1 MTRPKLP
8 RTRCFWLLSC
18 LPSISAIAQTLT
30 GTTYPP
36 VQVVDS
42 PLEYRQFDK
51 VEITGSSIIAKEA
64 KEALPVQ
71 VISRQEIE
79 RSGAT
84 NLPQLLQKLPGMFNF
99 FELGAMTGT
108 TFGGPETAAV
118 HGNQNGTL
126 VLLNGRRLP
135 FYGSQTVFGEHA
147 TVDLNLVPLSAIE
160 RVDVLTDGASSRYG
174 SDAVAGVINII
185 TKENT
190 KGFSVSTEYTR
201 PEGGVAQGKL
211 FNIAWGTGK
220 LQSDGYRFQ
229 AHFSVDKQD
238 ELLAGDR
245 ESSHNGAVQFNIN
258 GQNWWGV
265 RNGRVTQSGWPASVQ
280 TQTGVVHPEL
290 QNTGQC
296 PNNWYTSTNGA
307 STACWRN
314 GQRLLTLYPA
324 TEKKLLFVD
333 GEVLLNANW
342 TGLAQVIA
350 GQVEQRSVPI
360 DSIPLLYDLG
370 NGTKAVMDT
379 SPIGPV
385 TQRYTNNN
393 YQMTGGLKGQWE
405 AWDVRVNAS
414 TGKHRVSRSYID
426 GRVAGV
432 DRPAFAAIA
441 GANEAWRNESQYLSA
456 LVLNQ
461 LTALKSNLLTDEG
474 QTQLTAVDTL
484 ASKEIGST
492 DNGPILL
499 GLGLN
504 WRNEAVDFTS
514 FLPSTPSFKGTRR
527 NWATHAELQSPIT
540 ENQHVTIAL
549 RHDQYSDFG
558 GVQTGKLGWQWK
570 PHTAF
575 MVRSSVG
582 TGFRAPTLGQ
592 MTNVITNTWNT
603 TDLRTGTPMEV
614 RNGGNPN
621 LKPDQSTQATLGFR
635 WEPTARWSMGAD
647 FWQLQIRDTFGTL
660 TEEQVL
666 SSPELRNKYVSVVGN
681 TTYLSLINR
690 NLGRSE
696 RRGIDYDA
704 QWRQPTDFGR
714 LRLSLRGAWNLQAQK
729 QASEGST
736 FESELGRFASNT
748 QSMTPKHQLAL
759 SANLEQSAFNV
770 VTTLNY
776 RSGFENT
783 MLLTQSIGGNTST
796 FTSQVAGFWTLDVTG
811 RWQASKA
818 WNLAAGIQNLTDRNP
833 SIVLNSYSYFTGVD
847 TRYANYYG
855 RTLKLKAEYK
865 F

>member
-1 MTRPKLP
+1 MNKLIHWG
-8 RTRCFWLLSC
+8 CAAAW
-18 LPSISAIAQTLT
+18 SAASLMSAMANTET
-30 GTTYPP
+30 GTQKYPP
-36 VQVVDS
+36 IEVRDK
-42 PLEYRQFDK
+42 PLEYRQFEK

-79 RSGAT
+79 RSGAS

-99 FELGAMTGT
+99 FELGGMTGT

-135 FYGSQTVFGEHA
+135 FYGSQTIFGERA

-190 KGFSVSTEYTR
+190 KGFSMSTEYTR
-201 PEGGVAQGKL
+201 PAGGVAQGQL
-211 FNIAWGTGK
+211 FNMAWGTGK
-220 LQSDGYRFQ
+220 LQSDGYRLQ

-245 ESSHNGAVQFNIN
+245 DNSRNGAVQFNIN
-258 GQNWWGV
+258 GQNWWGI

-280 TQTGVVHPEL
+280 TPMGVANPEF

-296 PNNWYTSTNGA
+296 ANNWYTSTNGA

-342 TGLAQVIA
+342 TGFGQVIA
-350 GQVEQRSVPI
+350 GQVEQRSVPTE
-360 DSIPLLYDLG
+360 SIPLLYDLG
-370 NGTKAVMDT
+370 NGTKAMIDT

-385 TQRYTNNN
+385 TQRYANNN
-393 YQMTGGLKGQWE
+393 YQITGGLKGQWE
-405 AWDVRVNAS
+405 EWDVRANAS
-414 TGKHRVSRSYID
+414 TGKHRVARSYID

-432 DRPAFAAIA
+432 DRPTFAAIA
-441 GANEAWRNESQYLSA
+441 GANEAWRNDSQYLPPG
-456 LVLNQ
+456 VLNQ
-461 LTALKSNLLTDEG
+461 LATLKSNLLMDEG
-474 QTQLTAVDTL
+474 ETQLTALDAL

-492 DNGPILL
+492 DNGPVLL

-514 FLPSTPSFKGTRR
+514 FLPSTPSFKGTRQ
-527 NWATHAELQSPIT
+527 NWATHAELQSAIT
-540 ENQHVTIAL
+540 ERQQVTIAL

-558 GVQTGKLGWQWK
+558 NVQTGKLGWQWK
-570 PHTAF
+570 PDSAF

-592 MTNVITNTWNT
+592 MTNVIANTWNT

-621 LKPDQSTQATLGFR
+621 LKPEQSTQATLGFR
-635 WEPTARWSMGAD
+635 WEPNARWSLGAD

-696 RRGIDYDA
+696 KQGIDYDV
-704 QWRQPTDFGR
+704 QWRQPTDLGR
-714 LRLSLRGAWNLQAQK
+714 LRLSLRGTWNLQAQK
-729 QASEGST
+729 QAFEGNS

-748 QSMTPKHQLAL
+748 LSMTPKHQLAL
-759 SANLEQSAFNV
+759 SANLERSEWNV

-783 MLLTQSIGGNTST
+783 MLLTQSIGGNTSV
-796 FTSQVAGFWTLDVTG
+796 FTSQVAGFWTLDIAG

-818 WNLAAGIQNLTDRNP
+818 WTLAAGIQNLTDRNP
-833 SIVLNSYSYFTGVD
+833 PLLLDSYAYFTGVD

-855 RTLKLKAEYK
+855 RTLKLKAEYR

>member
-1 MTRPKLP
+1 MTHPMMIP
-8 RTRCFWLLSC
+8 TRYFWLSLLTLS
-18 LPSISAIAQTLT
+18 PSIHAQTT
-30 GTTYPP
+30 NINTYPP

-42 PLEYRQFDK
+42 PLQYRQFEK

-64 KEALPVQ
+64 KQALPVQ

-84 NLPQLLQKLPGMFNF
+84 NLPQLLQRLPSMFNF
-99 FELGAMTGT
+99 SELGVMTGT

-135 FYGSQTVFGEHA
+135 FYGSQSIFGERA

-190 KGFSVSTEYTR
+190 KGISLSTEYTR
-201 PEGGVAQGKL
+201 PAGGEAQGKL
-211 FNIAWGTGK
+211 VNIAWGSGK
-220 LQSDGYRFQ
+220 LQNDGYRLQ
-229 AHFSVDKQD
+229 AHFSVEKQD
-238 ELLAGDR
+238 QLLAGMRDNSR
-245 ESSHNGAVQFNIN
+245 NGAVQFNIN

-265 RNGRVTQSGWPASVQ
+265 RNGRVTQNGWPASVE

-296 PNNWYTSTNGA
+296 PSNWYTSTNGA
-307 STACWRN
+307 SSACWRN
-314 GQRLLTLYPA
+314 AQRLLTLYPA

-333 GEVLLNANW
+333 GEVLLNSNW
-342 TGLAQVIA
+342 TGFAQVIA
-350 GQVEQRSVPI
+350 GQVEQLSVPI
-360 DSIPLLYDLG
+360 DSIPINYDLG
-370 NGTKAVMDT
+370 NGARAMIDT
-379 SPIGPV
+379 SPIGPL
-385 TQRYTNNN
+385 TQSYGNNN
-393 YQMTGGLKGQWE
+393 YQITGGLKGQWKE
-405 AWDVRVNAS
+405 WDIRTNAS

-426 GRVAGV
+426 GRVAGA
-432 DRPAFAAIA
+432 DRSIFASIA
-441 GANEAWRNESQYLSA
+441 GANGAWQNESQYLSP

-461 LTALKSNLLTDEG
+461 LTALKSNLSMDEG
-474 QTQLTAVDTL
+474 QTKLTAVDAL

-514 FLPSTPSFKGTRR
+514 FLPSVPSFNGTRQ
-527 NWATHAELQSPIT
+527 NWATNAELQSAIT
-540 ENQHVTIAL
+540 ENQQITIAL

-558 GVQTGKLGWQWK
+558 GVQTGKLGWQWR
-570 PHTAF
+570 PQSTF
-575 MVRSSVG
+575 MLRSSVG

-592 MTNVITNTWNT
+592 MTNVIANTWNT
-603 TDLRTGTPMEV
+603 TDLRTGTPMQV

-621 LKPDQSTQATLGFR
+621 LKPEQSTQATLGFR

-647 FWQLQIRDTFGTL
+647 FWQLQIQDTFGTL
-660 TEEQVL
+660 TDDQVL
-666 SSPELRNKYVSVVGN
+666 SSPELRSKYISVVGN

-696 RRGIDYDA
+696 RRGIDYDV

-714 LRLSLRGAWNLQAQK
+714 LRLSVRGTWNLQAQK
-729 QASEGST
+729 QAFEGST

-759 SANLEQSAFNV
+759 AASLERSSFNV

-783 MLLTQSIGGNTST
+783 MLLTQSIGSNTSS
-796 FTSQVAGFWTLDVTG
+796 FTSQVAGFWTLDVAG

-833 SIVLNSYSYFTGVD
+833 PIVLNSYSYFTGAD

-855 RTLKLKAEYK
+855 RTLRIKAEYK

>member
-1 MTRPKLP
+1 MTHPKLIFKHY
-8 RTRCFWLLSC
+8 FWLSLLS
-18 LPSISAIAQTLT
+18 LNASVHAQKSNSDPLSA
-30 GTTYPP
+30 

-42 PLEYRQFDK
+42 ALEYRQFENI
-51 VEITGSSIIAKEA
+51 EITGSSIIAREA
-64 KEALPVQ
+64 KQALPVQ

-84 NLPQLLQKLPGMFNF
+84 HLPQLLHKLPSMFNF
-99 FELGAMTGT
+99 FELGALTGT
-108 TFGGPETAAV
+108 TFGGPETAAI
-118 HGNQNGTL
+118 HGTQSGTL

-135 FYGSQTVFGEHA
+135 FYGSQTIFGERA

-160 RVDVLTDGASSRYG
+160 RVDILTDGASSRYG

-190 KGFSVSTEYTR
+190 KGFSMSTEYTR
-201 PEGGVAQGKL
+201 PAGGMAQGKL
-211 FNIAWGTGK
+211 FNMAGGTGK
-220 LQSDGYRFQ
+220 LQSDGYRLQ

-245 ESSHNGAVQFNIN
+245 DNARNGAVQFNIH
-258 GQNWWGV
+258 GQNWWGI

-280 TQTGVVHPEL
+280 TPTGVAHPEF

-296 PNNWYTSTNGA
+296 ANNWYTSTNGA
-307 STACWRN
+307 STTCWRN

-342 TGLAQVIA
+342 TGFGQVIA
-350 GQVEQRSVPI
+350 GQVEQRSVPTE
-360 DSIPLLYDLG
+360 SIPLLYDLG
-370 NGTKAVMDT
+370 NDTKAMIDT
-379 SPIGPV
+379 SPIGTV
-385 TQRYTNNN
+385 TQRYANNN
-393 YQMTGGLKGQWE
+393 YQMTGGLKGQWDE
-405 AWDVRVNAS
+405 WDIRANAS
-414 TGKHRVSRSYID
+414 TGKHRVARAYID
-426 GRVAGV
+426 GRVAGA
-432 DRPAFAAIA
+432 DRPTFAAIA
-441 GANEAWRNESQYLSA
+441 GANGAWQNDSQYLPPG
-456 LVLNQ
+456 VLNQ
-461 LTALKSNLLTDEG
+461 LAALKSNLLMDEG
-474 QTQLTAVDTL
+474 KTELTAVDAL

-492 DNGPILL
+492 DNGPIWL

-504 WRNEAVDFTS
+504 WRNETVDFTS
-514 FLPSTPSFKGTRR
+514 FLTSTPSFKGTRQ
-527 NWATHAELQSPIT
+527 NWAAHAELQSAIT
-540 ENQHVTIAL
+540 ENQQVTFAL

-570 PHTAF
+570 PHSTF
-575 MVRSSVG
+575 MMRSSVG

-621 LKPDQSTQATLGFR
+621 LKPEQSSQATLGFR
-635 WEPTARWSMGAD
+635 WEPDAHWSMGAD

-660 TEEQVL
+660 TAEQVL
-666 SSPELRNKYVSVVGN
+666 SSPELRREHVHVVGN
-681 TTYLSLINR
+681 TTYLNLINR

-696 RRGIDYDA
+696 KQGMDYDV
-704 QWRQPTDFGR
+704 QWRQPTDLGR
-714 LRLSLRGAWNLQAQK
+714 LRLSLRGTWNLQAQK
-729 QASEGST
+729 QAFEGSS

-748 QSMTPKHQLAL
+748 QSMTPKHQWAL
-759 SANLEQSAFNV
+759 SANLEESEWNV
-770 VTTLNY
+770 MTTFHY

-783 MLLTQSIGGNTST
+783 MLLTQSIGSTTSA
-796 FTSQVAGFWTLDVTG
+796 FTSQVAGFWTLDIAG

-818 WNLAAGIQNLTDRNP
+818 WTLAAGIQNLTDRNP
-833 SIVLNSYSYFTGVD
+833 PLVLNGYSYFTGVD